1 MPIWLLKKTC
11 MVGARSRPIILA
23 ENLVFLNLLM
33 MLELL
38 FSNHI
43 IYNYSFSILMI
54 KSHHLINLFLYPFLF
69 LSHLLELHISFSYLL
84 CQMHDVFKHT
94 NLSVWGR
101 LNHNPSCCYLF
112 YLLITSHYANK
123 FFKFNKHSVRSCL
136 WNKYEL

>member
-11 MVGARSRPIILA
+11 TVGARSRPIILA

-43 IYNYSFSILMI
+43 IYNYSFKPFFVSISL
-54 KSHHLINLFLYPFLF
+54 
-69 LSHLLELHISFSYLL
+69 SFSPSSTSYFFQLFI
-84 CQMHDVFKHT
+84 CQMHDVFKHA

-112 YLLITSHYANK
+112 LIIYFTCRLLLIMQINFLNLINIMSEVVCETNMNYNCSID
-123 FFKFNKHSVRSCL
+123 
-136 WNKYEL
+136 